1 MHVLEHDQ
9 VQRKGTGT
17 IFKEMIKRRFF
28 SADDILEGWVSR
40 LALNERQIDVNVLF
54 FSFLCRFLEV
64 LQSAEDFLVDIP
76 KLWEYLAEIVDPLF
90 SDSVVPLT
98 FLRPLS
104 SSVNTSLAAN
114 FVAAIIKELVKTQ
127 VIFSTLF
134 YDFMFAL
141 FVSTVLSIFKASG
154 R

>member
-1 MHVLEHDQ
+1 
-9 VQRKGTGT
+9 
-17 IFKEMIKRRFF
+17 
-28 SADDILEGWVSR
+28 
-40 LALNERQIDVNVLF
+40 
-54 FSFLCRFLEV
+54 V

>member
-1 MHVLEHDQ
+1 MLL
-9 VQRKGTGT
+9 
-17 IFKEMIKRRFF
+17 F
-28 SADDILEGWVSR
+28 SLI
-40 LALNERQIDVNVLF
+40 
-54 FSFLCRFLEV
+54 CRFLEV

-104 SSVNTSLAAN
+104 ASVNTSLAAN

-127 VIFSTLF
+127 VIFLRF
-134 YDFMFAL
+134 EFFMFAL
-141 FVSTVLSIFKASG
+141 FVSTVLSTFKASG

>member
-1 MHVLEHDQ
+1 MTKFNEKARAPYS
-9 VQRKGTGT
+9 RKWSNDGTSVPMTFWKGE
-17 IFKEMIKRRFF
+17 FL
-28 SADDILEGWVSR
+28 D
-40 LALNERQIDVNVLF
+40 ALTESQIDLNMLLF
-54 FSFLCRFLEV
+54 SLICRFLEV

-104 SSVNTSLAAN
+104 ASVNTSLAAN

-127 VIFSTLF
+127 VIFLRF
-134 YDFMFAL
+134 EFFMFAL
-141 FVSTVLSIFKASG
+141 FVSTVLSTFKASG

>member
-1 MHVLEHDQ
+1 
-9 VQRKGTGT
+9 
-17 IFKEMIKRRFF
+17 
-28 SADDILEGWVSR
+28 
-40 LALNERQIDVNVLF
+40 
-54 FSFLCRFLEV
+54 V

-134 YDFMFAL
+134 YGFMFAL
-141 FVSTVLSIFKASG
+141 FVSTVLSTFKASG

>member
-1 MHVLEHDQ
+1 VL
-9 VQRKGTGT
+9 
-17 IFKEMIKRRFF
+17 
-28 SADDILEGWVSR
+28 L
-40 LALNERQIDVNVLF
+40 
-54 FSFLCRFLEV
+54 
-64 LQSAEDFLVDIP
+64 SAEDVLVDVP

-98 FLRPLS
+98 FLKPLS

-134 YDFMFAL
+134 YDFIIVIYMIRLYCDAQNL
-141 FVSTVLSIFKASG
+141 VLTF
-154 R
+154 RML